1 MIEKNYSQ
9 YHNITQCYK
18 EQLREINDG
27 KISYIQWKRIFHK
40 DFCFGY
46 IDSIDKMGDL
56 IIKIRNNREQIENL
70 KFVIKKIISRRSD
83 LFKRFSLIAQINPK
97 QELIIA
103 KDNHKVVLN
112 AWEKFLSKIETDS
125 PKDLVEEIPKDLI
138 KEISKDLTE
147 EIPKISAEEILKA
160 QAKVKL
166 IPYHESIENYQ
177 ADKINSK
184 NLFNNF
190 KFVAILIFP
199 LLIAT
204 VFVYFNKHHA

>member
-1 MIEKNYSQ
+1 MTLIEKNYSE

-18 EQLREINDG
+18 EQLKEIDDG

-56 IIKIRNNREQIENL
+56 IIKIRNDNEQIENL
-70 KFVIKKIISRRSD
+70 KSAIKKAISRRSD

-97 QELIIA
+97 QVLIIA

-112 AWEKFLSKIETDS
+112 AWEKFVSKIETDS
-125 PKDLVEEIPKDLI
+125 PKDLAEEIP
-138 KEISKDLTE
+138 KDLTE
-147 EIPKISAEEILKA
+147 EIPKISVEEILKV
-160 QAKVKL
+160 QAKIEL

-177 ADKINSK
+177 VDKINSK
-184 NLFNNF
+184 NSFKNF
-190 KFVAILIFP
+190 KFVTILIFP
-199 LLIAT
+199 LLIAI
-204 VFVYFNKHHA
+204 VFVYFNKHDALKI